1 MGKNI
6 RRWMPEGLKF
16 MLVSS
21 LAFALMSSCVK
32 LVNTYNIPVLQ
43 IVAARAFISLLLS
56 YADIKRK
63 GISMWGNNK
72 VLLTL
77 RGVAG
82 VLALMCIYYALT
94 ILPLAEANILQN
106 LTPVFTAALAIL
118 MLGEKVHRSTVI
130 CIVLSLL
137 GLIITVK
144 PGLLVSSAND
154 LPAMGVM
161 AALVGAAGS
170 AIAYVIVK
178 KLSASEDSSVII
190 FYFPMVAL
198 PVSLA
203 LLGNDIVMPG
213 FEALMLLLLIGV
225 LTQVVQIC
233 LTRAMQVEAANKVT
247 AYSYVQIIFSMFMGG
262 LFFNE
267 IPSVWTW
274 LGGSLIVVG
283 ALINVIGHSQPGR
296 KSEKN
301 ARNSQKQNQSV
312 ALESGSA

>member
-1 MGKNI
+1 
-6 RRWMPEGLKF
+6 MPEGLRY

-21 LAFALMSSCVK
+21 LAFTLMSSCVK

-63 GISMWGNNK
+63 GISPWGNNR

-77 RGVAG
+77 RGVSG

-106 LTPVFTAALAIL
+106 LTPIFTAVLAIL
-118 MLGEKVHRSTVI
+118 VLGEKIHRSTVL
-130 CIVLSLL
+130 CIFLSFL

-154 LPAMGVM
+154 LPAIGVI
-161 AALVGAAGS
+161 AALAGAAGS

-178 KLSASEDSSVII
+178 KLSVSEDSSVII

-203 LLGNDIVMPG
+203 LLGKDIVLPG
-213 FEALMLLLLIGV
+213 MEALMLLIMIGL
-225 LTQVVQIC
+225 LTQVLQIY

-247 AYSYVQIIFSMFMGG
+247 AYSYIQIIFSMLLGG

-274 LGGSLIVVG
+274 LGGSLIVAG
-283 ALINVIGHSQPGR
+283 ALINVIGHSQPV
-296 KSEKN
+296 KEQPVKEPEK
-301 ARNSQKQNQSV
+301 RPTDSQKSGNRVS
-312 ALESGSA
+312 LESRSV

>member
-6 RRWMPEGLKF
+6 RRWMPEGLRY

-21 LAFALMSSCVK
+21 MAFALMSSCVK

-63 GISMWGNNK
+63 GISAWGNNR

-106 LTPVFTAALAIL
+106 LTPAFTAALAIL
-118 MLGEKVHRSTVI
+118 VLGEKVHRSTVI

-144 PGLLVSSAND
+144 PGLLVGSAND
-154 LPAMGVM
+154 LPVIGVI

-203 LLGNDIVMPG
+203 LLGNDIVMPDP
-213 FEALMLLLLIGV
+213 EALVLLLLVGL

-274 LGGSLIVVG
+274 LGGSLIVTG
-283 ALINVIGHSQPGR
+283 ALINVIGHSQPDK
-296 KSEKN
+296 KSEK
-301 ARNSQKQNQSV
+301 STGDSLKQSPAT